1 MCASALSFMVVACVL
16 LAFVGGCRS
25 TLGPRIVG
33 AKGDELSLSGE
44 IPAAGLAEIW
54 HDGEMVG
61 FARIGEDGTV
71 KRVLGR
77 APKGAVLRPVGMP
90 PCRAVVLAPSSDHP
104 AIGELQALF
113 HDSLHVTLTPAEFAQ
128 ALREKPNAAIAL
140 ADPGASALASAPAG
154 VRIVCSL
161 QAYAAA
167 RGLTPIRHRVPAR
180 PSMKIVQPAPWLAG
194 ISVGQELPWYG
205 TEKESFL
212 QQSLSQDCLPAGAQV
227 HAVSTIDR
235 QPIMLAEP
243 LPGGGC
249 LMALD
254 LESPNGKPGY
264 DRGSKYKWHFLTRLL
279 DPRPFYGVFTPV
291 KPSFE
296 EYVKSLRDL
305 TERHP
310 GRLTIVEVGRGAAG
324 DPVYSARLGREGA
337 PRFVLSGCVHGGE
350 IQNAYG
356 LRRLIEVLLE
366 NPGNDPRISSL
377 LARYGVEVLP
387 IVNAWGYLHG
397 HQVNSRDCDLNRN
410 FDYCWQE
417 YKGDGGWRAKYKP
430 EVLRGAAPFSEGE
443 ARGLRDRLLDGKL
456 AGYVD
461 FHQHEMQHG
470 YMLCLPHKPV
480 QRETQTF
487 LFLHELLNARLAGR
501 YLFGA
506 EKGDAALLPGGPE
519 GASHKRAAS
528 PFPAHALQLTVNK
541 TGSAVP
547 FAQNWAAAQGIPTCL
562 FELPG
567 GFEDSLMLSDILVQ
581 EALNVMWTLDAQR
594 QEQKE
599 LN

>member
-1 MCASALSFMVVACVL
+1 MCANAPSFLVVACVL
-16 LAFVGGCRS
+16 LAFIGGCQS
-25 TLGPRIVG
+25 PTGARIAG
-33 AKGDELSLSGE
+33 AEGDALSLSGG

-54 HDGEMVG
+54 HHGEMVG
-61 FARIGEDGTV
+61 FARVAEDGAA
-71 KRVLGR
+71 KRVLGL
-77 APKGAVLRPVGMP
+77 APQGAVLRPVAMP
-90 PCRAVVLAPSSDHP
+90 PRKVVVLAPSSDHP

-113 HDSLHVTLTPAEFAQ
+113 HDSLHVTLTPAQFAQ
-128 ALREKPNAAIAL
+128 ALGEKPNAAIVL
-140 ADPGASALASAPAG
+140 ADPKEALAAAPEGAK
-154 VRIVCSL
+154 IVCSL
-161 QAYAAA
+161 EAYAAA

-194 ISVGQELPWYG
+194 LSVGQELPWYG

-212 QQSLSQDCLPAGAQV
+212 QQSLPQDRLPAGAQV

-264 DRGSKYKWHFLTRLL
+264 DKGSKCKWHFLTRLL
-279 DPRPFYGVFTPV
+279 DPRPFYGVFTQV

-296 EYVKSLRDL
+296 EYMKGLRAL
-305 TERHP
+305 AERHP
-310 GRLTIVEVGRGAAG
+310 GRLSIVEVGRGAAG
-324 DPVYSARLGREGA
+324 DPVYAARLGRKGA
-337 PRFVLSGCVHGGE
+337 PRFVLSGCLHGSE
-350 IQNAYG
+350 VQNAYG

-366 NPGNDPRISSL
+366 NPGNDPRISGL
-377 LARYGVEVLP
+377 LARYGVEILP
-387 IVNAWGYLHG
+387 IVNAWGYSHG
-397 HQVNSRDCDLNRN
+397 QQVNSRDCDLNRN
-410 FDYCWQE
+410 FDYLWRE

-443 ARGLRDRLLDGKL
+443 ARALRDRLLDGKV

-461 FHQHEMQHG
+461 FHQHEMKHG
-470 YMLCLPHKPV
+470 YLLWMPHKPV
-480 QRETQTF
+480 QREGQTL
-487 LFLHELLNARLAGR
+487 LFLHELLNARLTGR

-506 EKGDAALLPGGPE
+506 DCPLRIA
-519 GASHKRAAS
+519 
-528 PFPAHALQLTVNK
+528 VNA
-541 TGSAVP
+541 TGSATP
-547 FAQNWAAAQGIPTCL
+547 FAQNWAAAQGIPSCV

-581 EALNVMWTLDAQR
+581 EALNLMWTLDV
-594 QEQKE
+594 
-599 LN
+599 